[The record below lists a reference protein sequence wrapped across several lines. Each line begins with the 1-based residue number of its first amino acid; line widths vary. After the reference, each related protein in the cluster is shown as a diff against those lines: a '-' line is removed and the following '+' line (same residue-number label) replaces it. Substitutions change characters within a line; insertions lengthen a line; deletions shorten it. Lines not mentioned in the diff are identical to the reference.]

1 MTEQALPL
9 QQFRAMGC
17 DISVVLSMPSGA
29 QAQALLAQVPA
40 WFTHWE
46 RIFSRFRA
54 DSELS
59 RVNAQAGQPV
69 AVSAELLTV
78 VQKAMN
84 VAEQT
89 QGLLTPLIG
98 QAVLAIGYDR
108 DFAQL
113 HSCERTPLV
122 TSETTHQTTN
132 QATPAHAVA
141 DFRQIQCDHERL
153 QLCIPAG
160 SRLDLGGFVKGWCA
174 DETVRRLGR
183 FAPALMDAGGDIAVS
198 AAMSGALNHAQAWPI
213 AIARPWPE
221 TEDLALIGVMR
232 GGVATSG
239 REYRRGVR
247 DGQVQ
252 HHIIDPRRA
261 QAAQTDIV
269 SVSVSAASAFE
280 AEVAAKHLLILGS
293 ESAQAWMQNQSDMGV
308 CMVLV
313 HGQTLMNDV
322 FEQQMVH

>member
-1 MTEQALPL
+1 MTERALPL

-17 DISVVLSMPSGA
+17 DMSVVLSMPSGA

-40 WFTHWE
+40 WFAHWE

-59 RVNAQAGQPV
+59 HVNAQAGQPV

-113 HSCERTPLV
+113 HSCERTPLA
-122 TSETTHQTTN
+122 TSQTTHQATN
-132 QATPAHAVA
+132 HATPAHAVA
-141 DFRQIQCDHERL
+141 DFRQIHCDHERL
-153 QLCIPAG
+153 RLCIPVG

-198 AAMSGALNHAQAWPI
+198 AAMNGAQAWPI

-239 REYRRGVR
+239 RDYRRWVR

-252 HHIIDPRRA
+252 HHIIDPRTA

-293 ESAQAWMQNQSDMGV
+293 ESAQAWALRQSDMGV
-308 CMVLV
+308 CMVLA

>member
-78 VQKAMN
+78 VQKAVN

-113 HSCERTPLV
+113 HSCERTPLA
-122 TSETTHQTTN
+122 TSQKTPQT
-132 QATPAHAVA
+132 TPAHAVA
-141 DFRQIQCDHERL
+141 DFRQIHCDHARL

-198 AAMSGALNHAQAWPI
+198 AAMNGAQAWPI

-239 REYRRGVR
+239 RDYRRWVR
-247 DGQVQ
+247 DGQAQ
-252 HHIIDPRRA
+252 HHIVDPRTA

>member
-1 MTEQALPL
+1 
-9 QQFRAMGC
+9 MGC
-17 DISVVLSMPSGA
+17 DMSAALSMPSGA
-29 QAQALLAQVPA
+29 QADALLAQVPT
-40 WFTHWE
+40 WFAHWE

-59 RVNAQAGQPV
+59 RVNAQAGQAV
-69 AVSAELLTV
+69 TVSAEFLTV

-84 VAEQT
+84 VAERT

-98 QAVLAIGYDR
+98 QAVLDMGYDR

-113 HSCERTPLV
+113 HSCELTQSSKHP
-122 TSETTHQTTN
+122 
-132 QATPAHAVA
+132 ATYQGAPVHAVA
-141 DFRQIQCDHERL
+141 DFRHIHCDHARL
-153 QLCIPAG
+153 QIRIPAG

-174 DETVRRLGR
+174 DETVYRLGK

-198 AAMSGALNHAQAWPI
+198 AAMTDALNNTQAWPI

-221 TEDLALIGVMR
+221 TEDLALIGVTR

-239 REYRRGVR
+239 RDYRRWIR

-252 HHIIDPRRA
+252 HHIVDPRTA

-280 AEVAAKHLLILGS
+280 AEVVAKHLLILGS
-293 ESAQAWMQNQSDMGV
+293 ELAQTWAQRQADVGV
-308 CMVLV
+308 CMVLE
-313 HGQTLMNDV
+313 HGQTRMNAV
-322 FEQQMVH
+322 FEQQIMR

>member
-1 MTEQALPL
+1 M
-9 QQFRAMGC
+9 
-17 DISVVLSMPSGA
+17 
-29 QAQALLAQVPA
+29 
-40 WFTHWE
+40 
-46 RIFSRFRA
+46 
-54 DSELS
+54 
-59 RVNAQAGQPV
+59 
-69 AVSAELLTV
+69 
-78 VQKAMN
+78 
-84 VAEQT
+84 
-89 QGLLTPLIG
+89 
-98 QAVLAIGYDR
+98 
-108 DFAQL
+108 
-113 HSCERTPLV
+113 
-122 TSETTHQTTN
+122 
-132 QATPAHAVA
+132 A

-239 REYRRGVR
+239 RDYRRWVR

-252 HHIIDPRRA
+252 HHIIDPRTA